1 MRITSDGE
9 LLIAT
14 TTDAGAYVL
23 QANGAIY
30 NTGGAVFAA
39 SSGNVGIGTASPSAK
54 ADIVGTMRVASASFV
69 GPTSGA
75 GMEFSFRSSDSTGY
89 IATYSRDYSAY
100 RNQAYFA
107 LSHKF
112 SYGTGGSTG
121 LFLTSSGETLLNTET
136 DAGDYKLQV
145 SGNAYVTG
153 TTVLAATSG
162 HVGVGTTTP
171 NLESNSAIREFTVS
185 KTDAAVSV
193 ADLNLQGSRK
203 FDGATVTRIGTI
215 NFWQETNAIARING
229 MRSTADNSG
238 ALDFLTNNAGGGLTE
253 RMRITAA
260 GNIGMATLTPDAS
273 AQLDITSTTR
283 GFLPPRMTTT
293 QRDAISSPAAGLVI
307 YNTTTSK
314 LQVYTTSWTDLH

>member
-1 MRITSDGE
+1 MYDDGSRIGIGTTSPQARIWVSGGSLAAASGNDGAGISASLTTGRTGTYDVGTLSSYHNYFDNHSLEMAAGSTGAWISGVSVTGRSATNFGGTVRFTTYGSERGRFTGDGE
-9 LLIAT
+9 LL
-14 TTDAGAYVL
+14 
-23 QANGAIY
+23 
-30 NTGGAVFAA
+30 
-39 SSGNVGIGTASPSAK
+39 
-54 ADIVGTMRVASASFV
+54 
-69 GPTSGA
+69 
-75 GMEFSFRSSDSTGY
+75 
-89 IATYSRDYSAY
+89 
-100 RNQAYFA
+100 
-107 LSHKF
+107 
-112 SYGTGGSTG
+112 
-121 LFLTSSGETLLNTET
+121 LNTTT

-314 LQVYTTSWTDLH
+314 LQVYTTAWTDLH